1 MNKILHGVLTACAV
15 LLLASCASKKTMV
28 NECLPGKEPH
38 ASAVKPII
46 TEDMQ
51 ELAFVRRVFERQV
64 YARNIVGNMTLSLTR
79 GGRRISAPGS
89 VHMRKDK
96 VIRLQVFIPFLGTEV
111 GRIEFTP
118 DGVLIID
125 RMHKEYVRADYR
137 ELDFL
142 RDNGLTF
149 YSLQALFWNQLLI
162 PGKEKVSESDL
173 KSFDARLSPVGETV
187 PLVLKKGSIEYRW
200 NAQKDNGRILS
211 AVVSYQSNQHGK
223 STLTWSYD
231 HFKAVGVKQ
240 FPAKQVFSFM
250 TTATKIPQQGQ
261 VIIDMNDVQTDDG
274 WEERSAV
281 SSRYK
286 KMDVKAVLDKLL
298 NM

>member
-79 GGRRISAPGS
+79 GGRRISAPGA

-111 GRIEFTP
+111 GRI
-118 DGVLIID
+118 
-125 RMHKEYVRADYR
+125 
-137 ELDFL
+137 
-142 RDNGLTF
+142 
-149 YSLQALFWNQLLI
+149 
-162 PGKEKVSESDL
+162 
-173 KSFDARLSPVGETV
+173 
-187 PLVLKKGSIEYRW
+187 
-200 NAQKDNGRILS
+200 
-211 AVVSYQSNQHGK
+211 
-223 STLTWSYD
+223 
-231 HFKAVGVKQ
+231 
-240 FPAKQVFSFM
+240 
-250 TTATKIPQQGQ
+250 
-261 VIIDMNDVQTDDG
+261 
-274 WEERSAV
+274 
-281 SSRYK
+281 
-286 KMDVKAVLDKLL
+286 
-298 NM
+298 